1 MAQEGAMGKG
11 GKKEKTHLKGE
22 RKAGNEFKTS
32 ALILSVFVTKISD
45 QSESSTCDL
54 ITAAL

>member
-1 MAQEGAMGKG
+1 MAQDGGMGKG

-22 RKAGNEFKTS
+22 RKAWNQFKTS
-32 ALILSVFVTKISD
+32 ALILNVFVTKISD
-45 QSESSTCDL
+45 QSESSTSDL